1 MNAFRSY
8 IRPNKGGGKAA
19 PPPPPPAS
27 VPMEMKASSS
37 GPSSLKTPSIQTPA
51 TRSGYGTPNRSRPA
65 SLHPSGDFRNS
76 GMEEVNEIKCV
87 VAMNWVYQLQNEL
100 MWNSGTLGEGVIM
113 RKAPRQ
119 FIACPPELTTIRG
132 GLFDAA
138 AELNSRLVMTVST
151 RVINLIMQRDD
162 LVHIQLKDGLKL
174 QILPNIAFLPTCQ
187 KYQNAAFIKDQA
199 ILVVWADS
207 PNEIQARAAAIEE
220 QMIYVFSQGMSPY
233 GEEVDEKKEEQ
244 TVNVVELP
252 DDGTYGGEEGYVEKP
267 RPIILT
273 QPLMTAITLI
283 LVVAAM
289 GSGWRA
295 MAIEIAVDQSYL
307 RLALLVVVPIQVW
320 LALFFMQS
328 VVGCVFQ
335 LIGPTAQMVSNSK
348 FYSGLPPRRLAKGNL
363 PHVTIQCPVYKEGLY
378 SVIDPTMKSLK
389 TAIATYEMQGG
400 TANIF
405 VNDDGM
411 QLISEEDAQIR
422 KEYYEENRIGWVARP
437 KHKPKPAEGELLF
450 IRAGKFKKA
459 SNMNYAMAVSAR
471 VEEKLRTIQRPV
483 NWNQEMESRA
493 FEQCLQQVKD
503 EDQGRTWAE
512 GNIRIGDYILLIDSD
527 TRVPQDCFLDAVSE
541 MEASPQVA
549 ILQYASGVMNV
560 TTSFFENG
568 ITFFTNLIYTAIKFA
583 VANGDVAPFVGHNA
597 ILRWSA
603 LQDIAYTGDDGSEK
617 YWSETTVSEDFD
629 MALRLQCTGYIVRL
643 AGYTGG
649 GFKEGVSLTVYD
661 ELARWEKYAY
671 GCNELI
677 FHPIRYWPT
686 RGPFTPLFRKFMG
699 SNMPLPSKITI
710 MAYVGTYYAIGSAW
724 ILTMLNYFLI
734 GWFNGHLDH
743 YYVESF
749 KIYFAIIIIF
759 SGLGN
764 VALAVLRYRLDEQGI
779 LRALIT
785 NFKWILLLTV
795 FLGGISLHVSQA
807 LVCHM
812 FSIDMSW
819 GATAKEVENTSFFE
833 EIPKLIKKFKFTFV
847 WCFICAGGMIYLA
860 VAPPP
865 FYDIKGITAIWPM
878 TTIVASHFLLPIV
891 LNPSLMLFTF

>member
-1 MNAFRSY
+1 MNVFKSY
-8 IRPNKGGGKAA
+8 IRPNKTGAKNA
-19 PPPPPPAS
+19 PPPPSAA
-27 VPMEMKASSS
+27 MEMR
-37 GPSSLKTPSIQTPA
+37 PSTDPSITKHSTAATP
-51 TRSGYGTPNRSRPA
+51 RGSRPA

-87 VAMNWVYQLQNEL
+87 VAMNWVYQLQNEY
-100 MWNSGTLGEGVIM
+100 MWNSGSLGEGVIM

-119 FIACPPELTTIRG
+119 FISCPPELTTVRG

-151 RVINLIMQRDD
+151 RVINLILQRDD
-162 LVHIQLKDGLKL
+162 LVYIQLKDGLKL

-199 ILVVWADS
+199 ILLVWADS
-207 PNEIQARAAAIEE
+207 PKEILARAAAIEE
-220 QMIYVFSQGMSPY
+220 QMMWVFSQGMSPY
-233 GEEVDEKKEEQ
+233 GEEVDEKKEGQ
-244 TVNVVELP
+244 TVNVVELTP
-252 DDGTYGGEEGYVEKP
+252 DADGNYAEEGYVEKP
-267 RPIILT
+267 RPIVLT
-273 QPLMTAITLI
+273 QAIMTALTLI
-283 LVVAAM
+283 LCILAM
-289 GSGWRA
+289 GSGWRK
-295 MAIEIAVDQSYL
+295 MAIETAVDDTYI
-307 RLALLVVVPIQVW
+307 RWALLVFTPVQIW

-328 VVGCVFQ
+328 VVGVVFQ
-335 LIGPTAQMVSNSK
+335 LIGPTSQMVANSK

-400 TANIF
+400 SANIF

-411 QLISEEDAQIR
+411 QLISEEDAHIR
-422 KEYYEENRIGWVARP
+422 REYYEENRIGWVARP
-437 KHKPKPAEGELLF
+437 KHNPKPAEGERAF

-471 VEEKLRTIQRPV
+471 VEEKLVNVQRGP
-483 NWNQEMESRA
+483 NWNQESEMSV
-493 FEQCLQQVKD
+493 FQHCLQQVKD
-503 EDQGRTWAE
+503 EDEGRTWAE

-527 TRVPQDCFLDAVSE
+527 TRVPQDCLLDAVSE
-541 MEASPQVA
+541 MEHSPRVA

-568 ITFFTNLIYTAIKFA
+568 ITFFTNLIYTAIRFA

-603 LQDIAYTGDDGSEK
+603 LQDVAYTGDDGSEK

-629 MALRLQCTGYIVRL
+629 MALRLQCTGYLVRL
-643 AGYTGG
+643 AGYTNG

-671 GCNELI
+671 GCNELV
-677 FHPIRYWPT
+677 FHPLRYWPM

-749 KIYFAIIIIF
+749 KIYFAIVIVF
-759 SGLGN
+759 NGLGN
-764 VALAVLRYRLDEQGI
+764 LALAILRYRLDEQGI
-779 LRALIT
+779 VRALTT
-785 NFKWILLLTV
+785 NFKWILLLTI

-807 LVCHM
+807 LLCHM

-833 EIPKLIKKFKFTFV
+833 EIPKLIKKFKFTFI
-847 WCFICAGGMIYLA
+847 WCFICTGGMIYLA

-865 FYDIKGITAIWPM
+865 LWGIKGITAIWPM
-878 TTIVASHFLLPIV
+878 TTVVAAHFLLPIV

>member
-1 MNAFRSY
+1 
-8 IRPNKGGGKAA
+8 
-19 PPPPPPAS
+19 
-27 VPMEMKASSS
+27 MEMSVASSAAS
-37 GPSSLKTPSIQTPA
+37 TVQTPA
-51 TRSGYGTPNRSRPA
+51 TRSGYATPKGSRPA

-87 VAMNWVYQLQNEL
+87 VAMNWVYQLQNEY
-100 MWNSGTLGEGVIM
+100 MWNSGSLGEGVIM
-113 RKAPRQ
+113 RKAARQ
-119 FIACPPELTTIRG
+119 FIACPPELTGVRG
-132 GLFDAA
+132 GLYDAA
-138 AELNSRLVMTVST
+138 AELNSKIVMTVST

-162 LVHIQLKDGLKL
+162 LVYIQLKDGLKL

-199 ILVVWADS
+199 ILIVWADS
-207 PNEIQARAAAIEE
+207 PKEVLSRAAAIEE
-220 QMIYVFSQGMSPY
+220 QMMHVFSQGFSSY

-244 TVNVVELP
+244 TVQVVEVP
-252 DDGTYGGEEGYVEKP
+252 SDASTGEYGKEEGFVEKP
-267 RPIILT
+267 RKIVLT
-273 QPLMTAITLI
+273 QAIMTAISLFLI
-283 LVVAAM
+283 IAAM
-289 GSGWRA
+289 SSGFRQ
-295 MAIEIAVDQSYL
+295 MAIEVSVDHSYT
-307 RLALLVVVPIQVW
+307 RLALLVVIPAQFW
-320 LALFFMQS
+320 LAQFFMQS
-328 VVGCVFQ
+328 IVGCVFQ
-335 LIGPTAQMVSNSK
+335 LLGPTRQMVSNSK
-348 FYSGLPPRRLAKGNL
+348 FYSGIPPRRLTGDKL
-363 PHVTIQCPVYKEGLY
+363 PHMTIQCPVYKEGLY

-389 TAIATYEMQGG
+389 AAIATYEMQGG
-400 TANIF
+400 SANIF

-422 KEYYEENRIGWVARP
+422 REYYEENRIGWVARP
-437 KHKPKPAEGELLF
+437 KHKPKPAEGETLF

-471 VEEKLRTIQRPV
+471 VEEKLASVYRGPD
-483 NWNQEMESRA
+483 WNQAAETHA
-493 FEQCLQQVKD
+493 FQQCLQQVKE
-503 EDQGRTWAE
+503 EDNGRTWAE

-549 ILQYASGVMNV
+549 ILQYSSGVMNV

-568 ITFFTNLIYTAIKFA
+568 ITFFTNLIYTAIKYA
-583 VANGDVAPFVGHNA
+583 VSNGDVAPFVGHNA

-603 LQDIAYTGDDGSEK
+603 IQDIAYAGDDGSEK

-629 MALRLQCTGYIVRL
+629 MALRLQCSGYIIRL
-643 AGYTGG
+643 GGYTGG

-671 GCNELI
+671 GCNELV

-686 RGPFTPLFRKFMG
+686 RGPFTPLFKKFMG
-699 SNMPLPSKITI
+699 SCMPLPSKFTI

-724 ILTMLNYFLI
+724 ILTTLNYFLI

-743 YYVESF
+743 YYLDSF
-749 KIYFAIIIIF
+749 KVYFAIIIVF

-764 VALAVLRYRLDEQGI
+764 LALAVLRYRLDEMGI
-779 LRALIT
+779 LQALVT
-785 NFKWILLLTV
+785 NFKWIFLLTV

-807 LVCHM
+807 LLCHM

-819 GATAKEVENTSFFE
+819 GATAKELENTSFFE
-833 EIPKLIKKFKFTFV
+833 EIPKLIKKFKFTFI
-847 WCFICAGGMIYLA
+847 WCILMTACMIYLGTS
-860 VAPPP
+860 AP
-865 FYDIKGITAIWPM
+865 FSWEIDFFTAIWPM
-878 TTIVASHFLLPIV
+878 TTIVAGHFLLPIV

>member
-1 MNAFRSY
+1 
-8 IRPNKGGGKAA
+8 
-19 PPPPPPAS
+19 
-27 VPMEMKASSS
+27 MEMKASSG
-37 GPSSLKTPSIQTPA
+37 GPSSLQTPSNQTPA
-51 TRSGYGTPNRSRPA
+51 TRSGYGTPNRSRPG
-65 SLHPSGDFRNS
+65 SIHPSGDFRNS

-87 VAMNWVYQLQNEL
+87 VAMNWVYQLQNEY
-100 MWNSGTLGEGVIM
+100 MWNGGSLGEGVIM
-113 RKAPRQ
+113 RKAARQ

-138 AELNSRLVMTVST
+138 AQLNSRVVMTVST

-162 LVHIQLKDGLKL
+162 LVFIQLKDGLKL

-199 ILVVWADS
+199 ILVVWADT
-207 PNEIQARAAAIEE
+207 PKEILARAASIEE
-220 QMIYVFSQGMSPY
+220 QMIHVFSQGMSPY
-233 GEEVDEKKEEQ
+233 GDEVDEKKEEQ

-252 DDGTYGGEEGYVEKP
+252 PDGWNGEDFCAKEEGYIEKS
-267 RPIILT
+267 RPIMLI
-273 QPLMTAITLI
+273 QPLMTGITLI

-289 GSGWRA
+289 GSGWRK
-295 MAIEIAVDQSYL
+295 MAIEIAVDQSYT
-307 RLALLVVVPIQVW
+307 RLALLVVTPVQVW

-335 LIGPTAQMVSNSK
+335 LIGPTSQMVANSK
-348 FYSGLPPRRLAKGNL
+348 FYSGLPPRRLANGNL
-363 PHVTIQCPVYKEGLY
+363 PHLTIQCPVYKEGLY

-411 QLISEEDAQIR
+411 QLLSEEDRRIR
-422 KEYYEENRIGWVARP
+422 REYYEENRIGWVARP
-437 KHKPKPAEGELLF
+437 KHNPKPAEGETAF

-471 VEEKLRTIQRPV
+471 VEEKLRVVQRGP
-483 NWNQEMESRA
+483 NWNQEMENYA

-512 GNIRIGDYILLIDSD
+512 GNVRIGDYILLIDSD

-603 LQDIAYTGDDGSEK
+603 LQDIAYTADDGSEK

-643 AGYTGG
+643 GGYTGG

-677 FHPIRYWPT
+677 FHPIRYWLT

-734 GWFNGHLDH
+734 GWFNGHLDQ

-749 KIYFAIIIIF
+749 RIYFAIVIIF

-764 VALAVLRYRLDEQGI
+764 LALAILRYRLDEQGI
-779 LRALIT
+779 VRALIT

-807 LVCHM
+807 LLCHM

-833 EIPKLIKKFKFTFV
+833 EIPKLLKKFKFTFI
-847 WCFICAGGMIYLA
+847 WCFVCAGGMIYLA

-865 FYDIKGITAIWPM
+865 SYGIKGITAIWPM
-878 TTIVASHFLLPIV
+878 TTVVASHFLLPIV

>member
-1 MNAFRSY
+1 MNAFKSY
-8 IRPNKGGGKAA
+8 IRPKKGPETA
-19 PPPPPPAS
+19 PAPNPA
-27 VPMEMKASSS
+27 PAMEMRESSS
-37 GPSSLKTPSIQTPA
+37 IAPSTAQTPA
-51 TRSGYGTPNRSRPA
+51 TRSGYATPNRSRPG
-65 SLHPSGDFRNS
+65 SIHPSGDFRNNP
-76 GMEEVNEIKCV
+76 MEEVNEIKCV
-87 VAMNWVYQLQNEL
+87 VAMNWVYQLQNEY
-100 MWNSGTLGEGVIM
+100 MWNSGLLGEGVVM
-113 RKAPRQ
+113 RKAARQ
-119 FIACPPELTTIRG
+119 FIACPPELTTVRG
-132 GLFDAA
+132 SLFDAS
-138 AELNSRLVMTVST
+138 AELNAKIVMTVST
-151 RVINLIMQRDD
+151 RVINLIMQRED
-162 LVHIQLKDGLKL
+162 LVYIQLKDGLKL
-174 QILPNIAFLPTCQ
+174 QVLPNIAFLPTCQ

-207 PNEIQARAAAIEE
+207 PKEVLARAAAIEE
-220 QMIYVFSQGMSPY
+220 QMMHVFSQGMSPY
-233 GEEVDEKKEEQ
+233 GEGIDEKKEEHD
-244 TVNVVELP
+244 VNVVEVNAE
-252 DDGTYGGEEGYVEKP
+252 DGYSKEEGYVEKP
-267 RPIILT
+267 RKIVLT
-273 QPLMTAITLI
+273 QAILTAITLVLI
-283 LVVAAM
+283 IAAM
-289 GSGWRA
+289 ASGWRK
-295 MAIEIAVDQSYL
+295 MAIEIAVDKSYT
-307 RLALLVVVPIQVW
+307 RLALLVVTPLQIW
-320 LALFFMQS
+320 LALFFMQA
-328 VVGCVFQ
+328 VAGCAFQ
-335 LIGPTAQMVSNSK
+335 LIGPTSQMVSNSK
-348 FYSGLPPRRLAKGNL
+348 FYSGVPPRRLANGNL
-363 PHVTIQCPVYKEGLY
+363 PHVTIQAPVYKEGLY

-389 TAIATYEMQGG
+389 AAIATYEMQGG

-411 QLISEEDAQIR
+411 QLISEEEAQTR
-422 KEYYEENRIGWVARP
+422 REYYEENRIGWVARP
-437 KHKPKPAEGELLF
+437 KHNPKPAEGETAF

-471 VEEKLRTIQRPV
+471 VEEKLTAIHRDPK
-483 NWNQEMESRA
+483 WNQETENYA
-493 FEQCLQQVKD
+493 YQQCLQQVKD
-503 EDQGRTWAE
+503 EDSGRTWAE
-512 GNIRIGDYILLIDSD
+512 GNIRLGDYILLIDSD

-629 MALRLQCTGYIVRL
+629 MALRLQCTGYLVRL
-643 AGYTGG
+643 GAYTGG

-677 FHPIRYWPT
+677 FHPVRYWFT
-686 RGPFTPLFRKFMG
+686 KGLFTPLFKKFMG
-699 SNMPLPSKITI
+699 SCMPLPSKFTI

-743 YYVESF
+743 YYVDSF
-749 KIYFAIIIIF
+749 KIYFAIIVVF
-759 SGLGN
+759 TALGN

-779 LRALIT
+779 LSALVG
-785 NFKWILLLTV
+785 NFKWIFLLTI

-807 LVCHM
+807 LLCHM

-833 EIPKLIKKFKFTFV
+833 EVPKLIKKFKFTFI
-847 WCFICAGGMIYLA
+847 WCFTMAGGMIYLA

-865 FYDIKGITAIWPM
+865 FWGIRGITAIWPM
-878 TTIVASHFLLPIV
+878 TTVVASHFLLPIV

>member
-1 MNAFRSY
+1 MNTFKSY
-8 IRPNKGGGKAA
+8 IRPNKSGAKG
-19 PPPPPPAS
+19 PPPPPPSA
-27 VPMEMKASSS
+27 PMEMTASSS
-37 GPSSLKTPSIQTPA
+37 QTPSITSGTQGG
-51 TRSGYGTPNRSRPA
+51 RSGFATPRGSRPA
-65 SLHPSGDFRNS
+65 SLHPSGDFRNQ

-87 VAMNWVYQLQNEL
+87 VAMNWVYQLQNEY
-100 MWNSGTLGEGVIM
+100 MWNSGSLGEGVVM

-119 FIACPPELTTIRG
+119 FIACPPELTSIRG
-132 GLFDAA
+132 GFFDAA
-138 AELNSRLVMTVST
+138 AELNTRLVMTVST
-151 RVINLIMQRDD
+151 RVINLILQRED
-162 LVHIQLKDGLKL
+162 LVFIQLKDGLKL

-199 ILVVWADS
+199 ILIVWADS
-207 PNEIQARAAAIEE
+207 PKEILARAAAIEE
-220 QMIYVFSQGMSPY
+220 QMMWVFSQGISPY
-233 GEEVDEKKEEQ
+233 GEEVDEKKEQ
-244 TVNVVELP
+244 HDVNVVEIAP
-252 DDGTYGGEEGYVEKP
+252 DADGYGREEGYVEKP
-267 RPIILT
+267 RPIHLT
-273 QPLMTAITLI
+273 QAIMTGITLI
-283 LVVAAM
+283 LVIAAM
-289 GSGWRA
+289 GSGWRQ
-295 MAIEIAVDQSYL
+295 MAIETAVDNTYI
-307 RLALLVVVPIQVW
+307 RWALVACVPVQIW

-335 LIGPTAQMVSNSK
+335 LIGPTSQMVGNSK
-348 FYSGLPPRRLAKGNL
+348 FYSGLPPRRLANGNL
-363 PHVTIQCPVYKEGLY
+363 PHMTIQCPVYKEGLY

-389 TAIATYEMQGG
+389 AAIATYEMQGG

-411 QLISEEDAQIR
+411 QLLPEADAQTR
-422 KEYYEENRIGWVARP
+422 REYYEENRIGWVARP
-437 KHKPKPAEGELLF
+437 KHNPKPAEGETAF

-459 SNMNYAMAVSAR
+459 SNMNYAMAISAR
-471 VEEKLRTIQRPV
+471 VEEKLLTVQRGP
-483 NWNQEMESRA
+483 NWNQESEAYA

-512 GNIRIGDYILLIDSD
+512 GNLRIGDYILLIDSD

-549 ILQYASGVMNV
+549 ILQHASGVMNV

-568 ITFFTNLIYTAIKFA
+568 ITFFTNLIYTAIRFA

-629 MALRLQCTGYIVRL
+629 MALRLQCTGYLVRM
-643 AGYTGG
+643 AGYTNG

-677 FHPIRYWPT
+677 FHPLRYWFT
-686 RGPFTPLFRKFMG
+686 RGPFTPLFRKFIG
-699 SNMPLPSKITI
+699 SSMPLPSKVTI

-749 KIYFAIIIIF
+749 KIYFAIIIVF

-764 VALAVLRYRLDEQGI
+764 LALAVLRYRLDEMGI
-779 LRALIT
+779 VRALVT

-819 GATAKEVENTSFFE
+819 GATAKEVENTTFFE
-833 EIPKLIKKFKFTFV
+833 EIPKLIKKFKFTFI

>member
-1 MNAFRSY
+1 MNALKSY
-8 IRPNKGGGKAA
+8 VRPNKSGAKA
-19 PPPPPPAS
+19 PPPPPSAPI
-27 VPMEMKASSS
+27 EMGVSSS
-37 GPSSLKTPSIQTPA
+37 TPSTTQAPGIQTA
-51 TRSGYGTPNRSRPA
+51 ASRSGSATPKTSRPA
-65 SLHPSGDFRNS
+65 SLHPSGDFRNQ

-87 VAMNWVYQLQNEL
+87 VAMNWVYQLQNEY
-100 MWNSGTLGEGVIM
+100 MWNSGSLGEGVVM

-119 FIACPPELTTIRG
+119 FIACPPELTSVRG

-138 AELNSRLVMTVST
+138 AELNAKLVMTVNT
-151 RVINLIMQRDD
+151 KVINLILQRDD
-162 LVHIQLKDGLKL
+162 LVFIQLKDGLKL

-187 KYQNAAFIKDQA
+187 KYQNAAFVKDQA
-199 ILVVWADS
+199 VLIVWADS
-207 PNEIQARAAAIEE
+207 PKEVLARAAAIEE
-220 QMIYVFSQGMSPY
+220 QMMWVFSQGMSPY
-233 GEEVDEKKEEQ
+233 GEEEPDEKKEEQ
-244 TVNVVELP
+244 SVNVVELP
-252 DDGTYGGEEGYVEKP
+252 SDGEGSYGMEEGHREKP
-267 RPIILT
+267 RPIHLT
-273 QPLMTAITLI
+273 QAIMTGLTLI

-289 GSGWRA
+289 GSGWRQ
-295 MAIEIAVDQSYL
+295 MAIETAVDNSYL
-307 RLALLVVVPIQVW
+307 RWAFLAAVPAQIW

-328 VVGCVFQ
+328 VVGCAFQ
-335 LIGPTAQMVSNSK
+335 LVGPTSQMVSNSK
-348 FYSGLPPRRLAKGNL
+348 FYSGVRPRRLANGNL

-389 TAIATYEMQGG
+389 AAIATYEMQGG

-411 QLISEEDAQIR
+411 QLIPEEDAQIR
-422 KEYYEENRIGWVARP
+422 REYYEENRIGWVARP
-437 KHKPKPAEGELLF
+437 KHNPKPADGETQF

-471 VEEKLRTIQRPV
+471 VEEKLVTVKRGP
-483 NWNQEMESRA
+483 NWNQEMEAYA

-597 ILRWSA
+597 VLRWSA
-603 LQDIAYTGDDGSEK
+603 LQDIAYTGNDGTEK

-629 MALRLQCTGYIVRL
+629 MALRLQCTGYIVRMG
-643 AGYTGG
+643 GYTGG

-677 FHPIRYWPT
+677 FHPIRYWFT
-686 RGPFTPLFRKFMG
+686 RGPFTPLFRKFIG
-699 SNMPLPSKITI
+699 SNMPLPSKVTI

-734 GWFNGHLDH
+734 GWFNGRLDH

-749 KIYFAIIIIF
+749 KIYFAIVIIF

-779 LRALIT
+779 LRGLIT
-785 NFKWILLLTV
+785 NFKWILLLTI

-807 LVCHM
+807 LLCHM

-833 EIPKLIKKFKFTFV
+833 EVPKLIKKFKFTFI
-847 WCFICAGGMIYLA
+847 WCFLCAGVMIFLA
-860 VAPPP
+860 VAAPP
-865 FYDIKGITAIWPM
+865 FYTIKGITAVWPL

>member
-1 MNAFRSY
+1 
-8 IRPNKGGGKAA
+8 
-19 PPPPPPAS
+19 
-27 VPMEMKASSS
+27 MEMTASSS
-37 GPSSLKTPSIQTPA
+37 KTPSITSGTQGG
-51 TRSGYGTPNRSRPA
+51 RSGFATPKGSRPA
-65 SLHPSGDFRNS
+65 SLHPSGDFRNQ

-87 VAMNWVYQLQNEL
+87 VAMNWVYQLQNEY
-100 MWNSGTLGEGVIM
+100 MWNSGSLGEGVVM
-113 RKAPRQ
+113 RRAARQ

-132 GLFDAA
+132 GFFDAA
-138 AELNSRLVMTVST
+138 AELNTRLVMTVST
-151 RVINLIMQRDD
+151 RVINLILQRED
-162 LVHIQLKDGLKL
+162 LVYIQLKDGLKL

-199 ILVVWADS
+199 ILIVWADS
-207 PNEIQARAAAIEE
+207 PKEILARAAAIEE
-220 QMIYVFSQGMSPY
+220 QMMWVFSQGMSPY
-233 GEEVDEKKEEQ
+233 GEEVDEKKEQ
-244 TVNVVELP
+244 HDVNVVEISP
-252 DDGTYGGEEGYVEKP
+252 DADGYGREEGYVEKP
-267 RPIILT
+267 RPIHLS
-273 QPLMTAITLI
+273 QAIQTGCTLI
-283 LVVAAM
+283 LVIAAM
-289 GSGWRA
+289 GSGWRK
-295 MAIEIAVDQSYL
+295 MAIETAVDNDFI
-307 RLALLVVVPIQVW
+307 RWALLAFVPVQIW

-335 LIGPTAQMVSNSK
+335 LIGPTSQMLANSK

-363 PHVTIQCPVYKEGLY
+363 PHMTIQCPVYKEGLY

-389 TAIATYEMQGG
+389 AAIATYEMQGG

-411 QLISEEDAQIR
+411 QLLPEEEAQTR
-422 KEYYEENRIGWVARP
+422 REYYEENRIGWVARP
-437 KHKPKPAEGELLF
+437 KHNPKPAEGETAF

-459 SNMNYAMAVSAR
+459 SNMNYAMAISAR
-471 VEEKLRTIQRPV
+471 VEEKLLTVQRGQ
-483 NWNQEMESRA
+483 NWNQESEAYA

-512 GNIRIGDYILLIDSD
+512 GNLRIGDYILLIDSD

-549 ILQYASGVMNV
+549 ILQHASGVMNV

-568 ITFFTNLIYTAIKFA
+568 ITFFTNLIYTAIRFA

-603 LQDIAYTGDDGSEK
+603 LQDIAYTGNDGSEK

-629 MALRLQCTGYIVRL
+629 MALRLQCTGYLVRL
-643 AGYTGG
+643 AGYTNG

-677 FHPIRYWPT
+677 FHPLKNWFT

-699 SNMPLPSKITI
+699 SSMPLPSKLTI

-749 KIYFAIIIIF
+749 KIYFAIVIVF
-759 SGLGN
+759 SALGN
-764 VALAVLRYRLDEQGI
+764 LALAVLRYRLDEMGI
-779 LRALIT
+779 VRGLVT

-807 LVCHM
+807 LLCHM

-819 GATAKEVENTSFFE
+819 GATAKEVENTTFFE
-833 EIPKLIKKFKFTFV
+833 EIPKLIKKFKFTFI
-847 WCFICAGGMIYLA
+847 WCFICTGGMIYLA
-860 VAPPP
+860 VAPPV
-865 FYDIKGITAIWPM
+865 FYSIKGITAIWPM

>member
-1 MNAFRSY
+1 MNTFKSY
-8 IRPNKGGGKAA
+8 IRPNKSGAKG
-19 PPPPPPAS
+19 PPPLPSA
-27 VPMEMKASSS
+27 PMEMTASSS
-37 GPSSLKTPSIQTPA
+37 KTPSISGTQGA
-51 TRSGYGTPNRSRPA
+51 RSGFATPKGSRPA
-65 SLHPSGDFRNS
+65 SLHPSGDFRNQ

-87 VAMNWVYQLQNEL
+87 VAMNWVYQLQNEY
-100 MWNSGTLGEGVIM
+100 MWNSGSLGEGVVM
-113 RKAPRQ
+113 RKAARQ
-119 FIACPPELTTIRG
+119 FISCPPELTTIRG
-132 GLFDAA
+132 GFFDAA
-138 AELNSRLVMTVST
+138 AELNTRLVMTVST
-151 RVINLIMQRDD
+151 RVINLILQRED
-162 LVHIQLKDGLKL
+162 LVYIQLKDGLKL

-199 ILVVWADS
+199 ILIVWADS
-207 PNEIQARAAAIEE
+207 PKEILARAAAIEE
-220 QMIYVFSQGMSPY
+220 QMMWVFSQGMSPY
-233 GEEVDEKKEEQ
+233 GEEVDEKKEQ
-244 TVNVVELP
+244 HDVNVVEIAP
-252 DDGTYGGEEGYVEKP
+252 DADGYGREEGYVEKP
-267 RPIILT
+267 RPIHLT
-273 QPLMTAITLI
+273 QAIMTGLTLI
-283 LVVAAM
+283 LVIAAM
-289 GSGWRA
+289 GSGWRK
-295 MAIEIAVDQSYL
+295 MAIETAVDNEYIRWVL
-307 RLALLVVVPIQVW
+307 LAFVPVQIW

-335 LIGPTAQMVSNSK
+335 LIGPTSQMLGNSK
-348 FYSGLPPRRLAKGNL
+348 FYSGLPPRRLAKGDL

-389 TAIATYEMQGG
+389 AAIATYEMQGG

-411 QLISEEDAQIR
+411 QLLPEAEAQTR
-422 KEYYEENRIGWVARP
+422 REYYEENRIGWVARP
-437 KHKPKPAEGELLF
+437 KHNPKPAEGETAF

-459 SNMNYAMAVSAR
+459 SNMNYAMAISAR
-471 VEEKLRTIQRPV
+471 VEEKLLTVQRGP
-483 NWNQEMESRA
+483 NWNQESEAYA

-512 GNIRIGDYILLIDSD
+512 GNLRIGDYILLIDSD

-549 ILQYASGVMNV
+549 ILQHASGVMNV

-568 ITFFTNLIYTAIKFA
+568 ITFFTNLIYTAIRFA

-603 LQDIAYTGDDGSEK
+603 LQDIAYTGNDGSEK

-629 MALRLQCTGYIVRL
+629 MALRLQCTGYLVRM
-643 AGYTGG
+643 AGYTNG

-677 FHPIRYWPT
+677 FHPLKHWLT
-686 RGPFTPLFRKFMG
+686 RGPFTPLFRKFIG
-699 SNMPLPSKITI
+699 SSMPLPSKVTI

-749 KIYFAIIIIF
+749 RIYFAIVIVF
-759 SGLGN
+759 SALGN
-764 VALAVLRYRLDEQGI
+764 VALAVLRYRIDEMGI
-779 LRALIT
+779 VRGLVT

-807 LVCHM
+807 LLCHM

-819 GATAKEVENTSFFE
+819 GATAKEVENTTFFE
-833 EIPKLIKKFKFTFV
+833 EIPKLIKKFKFTFI

>member
-1 MNAFRSY
+1 MEKLSTSS
-8 IRPNKGGGKAA
+8 KA
-19 PPPPPPAS
+19 
-27 VPMEMKASSS
+27 
-37 GPSSLKTPSIQTPA
+37 PSTVQTPA
-51 TRSGYGTPNRSRPA
+51 TRSGYGTPRSSRPA

-87 VAMNWVYQLQNEL
+87 VAMNWVYQLQNEY
-100 MWNSGTLGEGVIM
+100 MWNSGTLTEGVIM
-113 RKAPRQ
+113 RKSPRQ
-119 FIACPPELTTIRG
+119 FIACPPELTTVRG

-138 AELNSRLVMTVST
+138 AELNSKIVMTVST
-151 RVINLIMQRDD
+151 RVINLIMQRED
-162 LVHIQLKDGLKL
+162 LVFIQLKDGLKL

-199 ILVVWADS
+199 ILLVWADS
-207 PNEIQARAAAIEE
+207 PKEVLARAAAIEE
-220 QMIYVFSQGMSPY
+220 QMMYVFSQGMSPY
-233 GEEVDEKKEEQ
+233 GQEAEDEKKEEHE
-244 TVNVVELP
+244 VNIVEIP
-252 DDGTYGGEEGYVEKP
+252 DGSSGGYGKEEGFVEQP
-267 RPIILT
+267 RPIVLT
-273 QPLMTAITLI
+273 QAIMTAIAIFLI
-283 LVVAAM
+283 IAAM
-289 GSGWRA
+289 GSGWA
-295 MAIEIAVDQSYL
+295 KMAVEIVVDHSYL
-307 RLALLVVVPIQVW
+307 RLAILVVVPIQIW
-320 LALFFMQS
+320 LAWFFMQS
-328 VVGCVFQ
+328 VAGCVFQ
-335 LIGPTAQMVSNSK
+335 LLGPTRQMISNSK
-348 FYSGLPPRRLAKGNL
+348 FYSGLRPRRLARGDL
-363 PHVTIQCPVYKEGLY
+363 PHVTIQCPVYKEGLH

-389 TAIATYEMQGG
+389 AAIATYEMQGG

-411 QLISEEDAQIR
+411 QLISEEDAQTR
-422 KEYYEENRIGWVARP
+422 REYYEENRIGWVARP
-437 KHKPKPAEGELLF
+437 KHNPKPTDGSTPF

-471 VEEKLRTIQRPV
+471 VEEKLTKIHRGP
-483 NWNQEMESRA
+483 NWNQESEAHA
-493 FEQCLQQVKD
+493 FEQCLQQVKN
-503 EDQGRTWAE
+503 EDSGRTWAE

-568 ITFFTNLIYTAIKFA
+568 ITFFTNLIYTAIKYA

-603 LQDIAYTGDDGSEK
+603 LQDIAYTGKDGTEK
-617 YWSETTVSEDFD
+617 YWSEETVSEDFD

-643 AGYTGG
+643 GGYTGG

-671 GCNELI
+671 GCNELM

-686 RGPFTPLFRKFMG
+686 RGPFTPLFRKFIG
-699 SNMPLPSKITI
+699 SNMPLPSKCTI

-724 ILTMLNYFLI
+724 ILTMMNYFLI

-743 YYVESF
+743 YYVDSF
-749 KIYFAIIIIF
+749 KIYFAIIIVF
-759 SGLGN
+759 TALGN

-779 LRALIT
+779 VSALCT
-785 NFKWILLLTV
+785 NFKWIFLLTI

-807 LVCHM
+807 LLCHM

-819 GATAKEVENTSFFE
+819 GATAKELENTTFFE
-833 EIPKLIKKFKFTFV
+833 EIPKVIKKFKFTFL
-847 WCFICAGGMIYLA
+847 WCFACVGMMIYLGVA
-860 VAPPP
+860 APPFWAIDFFTP
-865 FYDIKGITAIWPM
+865 IWPL
-878 TTIVASHFLLPIV
+878 TTVVTSHFLLPIV